1 MINTGWTG
9 GSYGKGHR
17 IPLKY
22 TRAMINAALNG
33 DLDFVEYVKEPFFN
47 LKIPRSCPGVPAEM
61 LNPKNTWS
69 NKREYDKTAKKLTK
83 MFQENFKNMIYLVL
97 LLKPDLVLINK
108 NSGYLMRYPF
118 LYHLIISLIICKSLF
133 SINALKISLY
143 CDNVK
148 FSNIKI
154 SS

>member
-61 LNPKNTWS
+61 LTLKILGQT
-69 NKREYDKTAKKLTK
+69 KREYDKTAKKLQK
-83 MFQENFKNMIYLVL
+83 CSKKI
-97 LLKPDLVLINK
+97 
-108 NSGYLMRYPF
+108 
-118 LYHLIISLIICKSLF
+118 
-133 SINALKISLY
+133 LKI
-143 CDNVK
+143 
-148 FSNIKI
+148 
-154 SS
+154 

>member
-1 MINTGWTG
+1 MENQFGRRVEKSGANVFLINTGWTG

-83 MFQENFKNMIYLVL
+83 MFQENFKKY
-97 LLKPDLVLINK
+97 DLPSTV
-108 NSGYLMRYPF
+108 
-118 LYHLIISLIICKSLF
+118 
-133 SINALKISLY
+133 
-143 CDNVK
+143 VK
-148 FSNIKI
+148 AGPGIHK
-154 SS
+154 

>member
-47 LKIPRSCPGVPAEM
+47 LKIPRSCPGVPAENVEPWKILGQTNANM
-61 LNPKNTWS
+61 IKQLKNLQKCS
-69 NKREYDKTAKKLTK
+69 K
-83 MFQENFKNMIYLVL
+83 ENFKKY
-97 LLKPDLVLINK
+97 DLPSTV
-108 NSGYLMRYPF
+108 
-118 LYHLIISLIICKSLF
+118 
-133 SINALKISLY
+133 
-143 CDNVK
+143 VK
-148 FSNIKI
+148 AGPGTHK
-154 SS
+154 